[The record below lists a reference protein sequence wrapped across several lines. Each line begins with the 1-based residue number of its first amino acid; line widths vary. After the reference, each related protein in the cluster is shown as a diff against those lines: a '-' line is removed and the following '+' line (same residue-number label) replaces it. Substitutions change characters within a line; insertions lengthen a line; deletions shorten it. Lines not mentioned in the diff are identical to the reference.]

1 VVVVTDAEQIDAL
14 AFHLMTALDKVDDLT
29 AECEE
34 LRVKLALK
42 TKQLRMADELITLLD
57 DEETAHGL

>member
-1 VVVVTDAEQIDAL
+1 
-14 AFHLMTALDKVDDLT
+14 
-29 AECEE
+29 

>member
-1 VVVVTDAEQIDAL
+1 
-14 AFHLMTALDKVDDLT
+14 LT

>member
-1 VVVVTDAEQIDAL
+1 MSDAEQIDAL
-14 AFHLMTALDKVDDLT
+14 AFHLMTALDKNDDLT

-42 TKQLRMADELITLLD
+42 TKQLRMADELLTLLD
-57 DEETAHGL
+57 DDEARGW